1 MIWATVSSQSCFCWL
16 YRASLSLAAKNIINL
31 ILVLTVWWCPC
42 VESSLVL
49 LEEIRVRVKVIV
61 HGILQ
66 VRVLEWVAFPFSRG
80 SSQPSD
86 RTRVSPI
93 ALSWVHQG
101 SHQEDTREVNW
112 GLLHCKQILYQL
124 TYQGNPGRLL
134 RYGQKSLQITLLQIF
149 SWVLLQDSEIGR
161 QSQVKNQCLYYE
173 VNIKKG
179 NI

>member
-31 ILVLTVWWCPC
+31 ISVLTIWWCPC

-49 LEEIRVRVKVIV
+49 LEEVRVKVKVIV

-134 RYGQKSLQITLLQIF
+134 RYGLKKFANYTASNFQLSFVAGLWNWKTITGEKPMF
-149 SWVLLQDSEIGR
+149 VLWGQH
-161 QSQVKNQCLYYE
+161 
-173 VNIKKG
+173 
-179 NI
+179 